1 MITKVVFVVSGQITK
16 VKRLRKKRVAL
27 GFKTLVRNPSRS
39 ADEEDLSVDSF
50 SLSLFDESDVSNELV
65 VLVSELRHIYK
76 RYTAQAILIAV
87 KSWIDWLI
95 RTASHKLQYKICIPI
110 PAQNHIAVEI
120 PILLPYWSEFLR
132 DTIRSGHGL
141 ITAKRWIPR
150 TVSIREISITEKR

>member
-87 KSWIDWLI
+87 KS
-95 RTASHKLQYKICIPI
+95 
-110 PAQNHIAVEI
+110 
-120 PILLPYWSEFLR
+120 
-132 DTIRSGHGL
+132 
-141 ITAKRWIPR
+141 
-150 TVSIREISITEKR
+150 